1 MSTTKKLILVIGA
14 TGAQGLAVI
23 DALLAPTA
31 NGGPSPY
38 AVRALTRDPA
48 GQRALELRAH
58 GVECVQ
64 GSFEDQEAVAKAL
77 NGVHGVYVNT
87 DGFTVGEVREIY
99 AGMLIFEAA
108 KRTKSLR
115 HYVWSS
121 VPYASKLAGFKP
133 QYRAGHMNGKGLVA
147 DWLRGQTSTAS
158 NDGLAW
164 TILETV
170 IYTEMLG
177 CGLLEPLNVRA
188 DGTVVFAAPTG
199 DGRFPLVTL
208 KDIGW
213 WTRYTF
219 DHRAETS
226 GQDLAIASHV
236 VGFAEIVKT
245 FTKVTGK
252 PAVHKAQT
260 LEEWWNN
267 FGPEVNNFIGS
278 GSMTI
283 KQNFSGFWNTFGEEL
298 VPRDMDWIRS
308 VHPGTQTLE
317 DWMRENNYTGG
328 GTTTLKSREDY
339 GSWGLK
345 QEVVRKL

>member
-1 MSTTKKLILVIGA
+1 MSTTKLILVIGA

-23 DALLAPTA
+23 DALLAPAT
-31 NGGPSPY
+31 NGSPSPY
-38 AVRALTRDPA
+38 AVRALTRNPA
-48 GQRALELRAH
+48 GQRALELRAR
-58 GVECVQ
+58 
-64 GSFEDQEAVAKAL
+64 GSFEDQEAVSKAL
-77 NGVHGVYVNT
+77 NGVYGVYVNT
-87 DGFTVGEVREIY
+87 DGFTVGEIREIY

-108 KRTKSLR
+108 KKTKSLR

-133 QYRAGHMNGKGLVA
+133 QYRAGHMNGKALVA
-147 DWLRGQTSTAS
+147 DWLRGQPSTPS

-170 IYTEMLG
+170 IYTEMLA
-177 CGLLEPLNVRA
+177 CGLLEPLNIRA
-188 DGTVVFAAPTG
+188 DGTVVFAVPTG
-199 DGRFPLVTL
+199 DGKFPLVTL

-236 VGFAEIVKT
+236 VGMDEIAKT

-252 PAVHKAQT
+252 PAVYKPQT

-267 FGPEVNNFIGS
+267 FGPQVNSFIGS

-283 KQNFSGFWNTFGEEL
+283 KQNFSGFWNTFGGEL

-308 VHPGTQTLE
+308 VHPGTQSLE
-317 DWMRENNYTGG
+317 DWMRETNYTGG
-328 GTTTLKSREDY
+328 GSTILKSREDY

-345 QEVVRKL
+345 EDVTRKL